1 MYTAEQVPHKGLLL
15 AKSIEVQTGKEAD
28 VRSTL
33 LCVYFCSFVR
43 VCALVCAGD
52 ALYAWCGSC
61 AGCLYNMFTCTDVVC
76 LSECMRVNT

>member
-1 MYTAEQVPHKGLLL
+1 MYMYIYICIYIHIYTYMYPAEQVPHKGLLL

-52 ALYAWCGSC
+52 ALYACVWFLCW
-61 AGCLYNMFTCTDVVC
+61 LPV
-76 LSECMRVNT
+76 